1 LVPKLTVDRQL
12 SEEAFMELAEP
23 QVRDILLAE
32 NEQFRALAEQHAEYE
47 SRLEELYDK
56 HLPSEQERVEEI
68 QIKKHKLQLKDQ
80 MAAMIREYRR
90 EEPAAVA
97 H

>member
-1 LVPKLTVDRQL
+1 
-12 SEEAFMELAEP
+12 MELAEP
-23 QVRDILLAE
+23 EIRDILLAE
-32 NEQFRALAEQHAEYE
+32 NEQFRTLAHQHAEYE
-47 SRLEELYDK
+47 SRLEELSGK

-68 QIKKHKLQLKDQ
+68 EIKKHKLQLKDQ

>member
-1 LVPKLTVDRQL
+1 
-12 SEEAFMELAEP
+12 MELAEP
-23 QVRDILLAE
+23 EIRDILLAE
-32 NEQFRALAEQHAEYE
+32 NEEFRGLVQQHAEYE
-47 SRLEELYDK
+47 NRLEEIYSK

-68 QIKKHKLQLKDQ
+68 EIKKRKLQLKDQ